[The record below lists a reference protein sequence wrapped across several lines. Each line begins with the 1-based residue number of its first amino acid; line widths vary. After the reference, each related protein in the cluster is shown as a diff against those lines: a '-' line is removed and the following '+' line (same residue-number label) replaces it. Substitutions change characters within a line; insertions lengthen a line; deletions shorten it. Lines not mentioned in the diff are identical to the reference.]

1 MKKLLLFSFLNLLGY
16 FFLYMPHFL
25 RLGFAK
31 LIALLLFLLDK
42 RRKFVL
48 LANLDFAYHNTLSKE
63 QKKERRK
70 EKNTNICYCCC
81 LTVGFVHSL
90 HSGNYVC

>member
-42 RRKFVL
+42 KRKFDL
-48 LANLDFAYHNTLSKE
+48 LTNLDFAYNNTLSKE
-63 QKKERRK
+63 QKKEICMK
-70 EKNTNICYCCC
+70 SPKGVYINKTQKNKKMIYHA
-81 LTVGFVHSL
+81 TVCAS
-90 HSGNYVC
+90 